1 MAEVIGWIVW
11 WNGLRPLLDAGKVK
25 LFTEHGAAVAARRM
39 LDTVAAV
46 TQERYN
52 ELNGRDWRSAK
63 DAHI

>member
-1 MAEVIGWIVW
+1 MAGEVAGMEAAA
-11 WNGLRPLLDAGKVK
+11 DAAFHAPGV
-25 LFTEHGAAVAARRM
+25 AVAARRM